1 MQKSTQIC
9 TNHYFHKVNIAFR
22 PRTKHDSI
30 KSLPLVFQVTASLRV
45 ITVLT
50 SNIIN

>member
-1 MQKSTQIC
+1 MEKSTQIC
-9 TNHYFHKVNIAFR
+9 TNHYFHKVNTAFR

-30 KSLPLVFQVTASLRV
+30 SLPHCLLVTTSLRV

-50 SNIIN
+50 SNTIN